1 MLGLMSVKKSVKPQ
15 FYQWGMFGLLC
26 WCLAFPIVVGAQ
38 IDRVFGSFDLSKTA
52 SYPGGT
58 GELYK
63 KIRSE
68 IYYPEATLKAGRGGV
83 AYVSFVV
90 EHDGSVSN
98 VRILHAPDTLCA
110 RMLHD
115 FVALHLSRWFPA
127 EANGHS
133 VRQHVLYYVY
143 FHPHAGQVRWVGE
156 GNLDDYEAFV
166 QIPPECYGEFYI
178 PLKPHPIAPGSVKLI
193 IPEAARAAGI
203 NALVFVESVVGPDG
217 VLQSVRALNDP
228 GYGCANAAE
237 TYLRGRKYWVPQCFY
252 DTCFTYT
259 SVDRVVFCTDTA
271 AAEAATRIYE
281 EAEMLAP
288 GQRPERYFDGL
299 PIKWWSKKLNGTCK
313 ADFVVEKDGTVSQ
326 LQLELLEGDSL
337 FLVAARDLVDF
348 GRKQYRLDN
357 YPCRT
362 HQIRYIQ
369 VRKET
374 LSITPIN
381 PVELPPPDG
390 RRVYLAS
397 ETDTPATY
405 RYGAYGLRQLPRS
418 IWRYPGLFQ
427 QPNKPRGEVIV
438 EVEVT
443 KNGSLYTK
451 LKSGIAP
458 GWDEA
463 AQSILNDQSFLFT
476 PARVN
481 GYPVNSVLEV
491 RMRWE

>member
-1 MLGLMSVKKSVKPQ
+1 MLGLMNVKPQ
-15 FYQWGMFGLLC
+15 LYQWGVFGLLG

-38 IDRVFGSFDLSKTA
+38 VDRVFAAFDLSKTA
-52 SYPGGT
+52 GYPGGP
-58 GELYK
+58 GEFYK

-98 VRILHAPDTLCA
+98 LRILRAPDTLCA
-110 RMLHD
+110 HMLHD
-115 FVALHLSRWFPA
+115 FVTLHLSRWNPA

-133 VRQHVLYYVY
+133 VRQHVLYYFY
-143 FHPHAGQVRWVGE
+143 FHPYAGQVRWIGE
-156 GNLDDYEAFV
+156 GNLDDYEAFA
-166 QIPPECYGEFYI
+166 QIPPERYDDFYQ
-178 PLKPHPIAPGSVKLI
+178 PLQPHPMTPNAQKRT

-203 NALVFVESVVGPDG
+203 NAPVFVESVVGPDG

-228 GYGCANAAE
+228 GYGCAEAAE

-259 SVDRVVFCTDTA
+259 TVEQVVFCADTA
-271 AAEAATRIYE
+271 AAEAATRVYE

-288 GQRPERYFDGL
+288 GQRPERYADGL
-299 PIKWWSKKLNGTCK
+299 PIKWWPKKLNGTCK
-313 ADFVVEKDGTVSQ
+313 ADFVVEKDGTVTQ

-337 FLVAARDLVDF
+337 LLVAAAELVNY

-381 PVELPPPDG
+381 PLELPPPDG

-418 IWRYPGLFQ
+418 IWMFPGLAQ
-427 QPNKPRGEVIV
+427 QPDKPRGEVIV
-438 EVEVT
+438 AVEVT

-451 LKSGIAP
+451 LRSGIAP
-458 GWDEA
+458 DWDEA
-463 AQSILNDQSFLFT
+463 ARSILNDQSFLFT
-476 PARVN
+476 PATVN